1 MAGVHMWERVT
12 VSVMPAGCRVSV
24 RHILEV
30 WTPCSPVHFHTRCG
44 QFDCGECG
52 HWTPRRVRCG
62 TQYGLSVSRVQLS
75 VTSSHLPSHTAA
87 AIAST
92 DDIHTEA
99 MACPGGKEE
108 GRQLVHVTNVACRA
122 GRLKSRA
129 REPAASMRTVTLRAR
144 AVKLAEGA
152 PGERRPPERLP
163 SVRSANAKRA
173 TPTMSRRSQAP
184 PL

>member
-1 MAGVHMWERVT
+1 MCTCGSVT

-30 WTPCSPVHFHTRCG
+30 WTPSPVHFHTRSG
-44 QFDCGECG
+44 L
-52 HWTPRRVRCG
+52 RVRRL
-62 TQYGLSVSRVQLS
+62 YAVRSVGLSRTTISNIVTPSIPHCRGDRQHRRHPHRGNGVPWRQGGGPTARPRDERGLSSR
-75 VTSSHLPSHTAA
+75 TP
-87 AIAST
+87 
-92 DDIHTEA
+92 
-99 MACPGGKEE
+99 
-108 GRQLVHVTNVACRA
+108 
-122 GRLKSRA
+122 KSRA

>member
-1 MAGVHMWERVT
+1 MAAVCTCGSVT

-30 WTPCSPVHFHTRCG
+30 WTPSPVHFHTRSG
-44 QFDCGECG
+44 QFDWDMGVDSEKSTL
-52 HWTPRRVRCG
+52 WYAVRSV
-62 TQYGLSVSRVQLS
+62 GLSRTTISNIVTPSIPQCRGDRQHRRHPHRGNGVPWRQGGGPTARPRDERGLSSR
-75 VTSSHLPSHTAA
+75 TP
-87 AIAST
+87 
-92 DDIHTEA
+92 
-99 MACPGGKEE
+99 
-108 GRQLVHVTNVACRA
+108 
-122 GRLKSRA
+122 KSRA